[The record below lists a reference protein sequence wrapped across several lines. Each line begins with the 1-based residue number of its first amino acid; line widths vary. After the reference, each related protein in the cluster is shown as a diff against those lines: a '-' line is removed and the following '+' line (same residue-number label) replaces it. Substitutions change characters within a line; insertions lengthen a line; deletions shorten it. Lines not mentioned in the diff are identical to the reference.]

1 MKDNAHDKTFEVIFI
16 VGEKKKKSKKQYTEK
31 HENMAV
37 YKH

>member
-16 VGEKKKKSKKQYTEK
+16 VGGKKKSKKQYTEK